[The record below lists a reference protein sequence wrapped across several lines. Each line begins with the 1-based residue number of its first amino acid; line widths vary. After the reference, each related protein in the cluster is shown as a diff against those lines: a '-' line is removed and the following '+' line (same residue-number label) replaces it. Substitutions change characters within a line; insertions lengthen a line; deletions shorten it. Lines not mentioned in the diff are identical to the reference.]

1 MAALL
6 YCTLTTMIQQTAPKL
21 PATMNTEPA
30 AKPWACYAAS
40 VLALAM
46 ASATPAWSQESVAAP
61 AIAGAQTRL
70 DQPFTAP
77 PSAELDFEVTGK
89 VSGFGYKAKAKL
101 DWQHN
106 GSTYQAQQ
114 SIRAPII
121 GTRSQQSEGQIA
133 QHYLEPLSFK
143 DSSRSKRNLTFDPAN
158 STVFIPATKETRP
171 SPAGAQDRLSVFF
184 QLAGLVAANPSLREK
199 GQTIPIWTV
208 ANNKQASWEFEVE
221 SVESIGLPVGELP
234 AIKLK
239 RIPKKEDDQ
248 IAEIWLSSEV
258 GYLPVRI
265 HFEDDGDA
273 VDLQMTQYRFKE
285 ATTTPPSAPQP

>member
-1 MAALL
+1 ML
-6 YCTLTTMIQQTAPKL
+6 QQTAPKL

-30 AKPWACYAAS
+30 AKPRAYHTAC
-40 VLALAM
+40 VLALAI
-46 ASATPAWSQESVAAP
+46 ASATPAWSQESAATP
-61 AIAGAQTRL
+61 AIAGVQTRL

-77 PSAELDFEVTGK
+77 PSAELDFEVKGK
-89 VSGFGYKAKAKL
+89 VSGFGYKATAKL
-101 DWQHN
+101 DWLQN

-121 GTRSQQSEGQIA
+121 GTRSQQSDGKIA

-143 DSSRSKRNLTFDPAN
+143 DSSRSKRDLTFDPAN
-158 STVFIPATKETRP
+158 NSVFIPATNATRP

-184 QLAGLVAANPSLREK
+184 QLSGLVAANPTLREK

-208 ANNKQASWEFEVE
+208 ANNKQESWEFEVE
-221 SVESIGLPVGELP
+221 SVERIGLPIGELP

-239 RIPKKEDDQ
+239 RIPRKEDDQ

-273 VDLQMTQYRFKE
+273 VDLQMTQYRFKD
-285 ATTTPPSAPQP
+285 ATATSTTATQP